1 MSAYLIISFCIHYC
15 YCMLYADK
23 IKLTFRNPDF
33 FNTNMQAYFKG
44 ILFHYYKEFPYIC
57 IYFWKGNIL
66 ENLNLLNKKISEVT

>member
-1 MSAYLIISFCIHYC
+1 MWVSNVCSKLQNSQ
-15 YCMLYADK
+15 K
-23 IKLTFRNPDF
+23 SELTFRSLGF

-66 ENLNLLNKKISEVT
+66 ENLNLLNKKISEVM

>member
-1 MSAYLIISFCIHYC
+1 MIISRVGCTLIEMAHGTLEYKEYF
-15 YCMLYADK
+15 
-23 IKLTFRNPDF
+23 LTFRNPDF

-66 ENLNLLNKKISEVT
+66 ENLNLLNKKIS